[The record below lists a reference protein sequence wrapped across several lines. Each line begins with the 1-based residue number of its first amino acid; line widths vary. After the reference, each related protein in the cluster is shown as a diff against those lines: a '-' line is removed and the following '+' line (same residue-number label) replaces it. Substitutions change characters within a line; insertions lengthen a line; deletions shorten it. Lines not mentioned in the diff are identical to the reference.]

1 MVYALFLTQF
11 YDFQILDVATINGE
25 TDQSP
30 DLVETIYSCRT
41 WVDMKA
47 AYRLVVQHLQYMRM
61 PRDEQLWRT
70 GEKCA
75 SNRSIIMT
83 RITPYVLDEHIH
95 FLTFK
100 TIDLRIEMTDLIPVD
115 IAIDSPQRLEGRQ
128 PACHLHVTDIT
139 SMPNLVA
146 FTEVFLITFVP
157 IAMGVGE

>member
-1 MVYALFLTQF
+1 
-11 YDFQILDVATINGE
+11 
-25 TDQSP
+25 
-30 DLVETIYSCRT
+30 
-41 WVDMKA
+41 
-47 AYRLVVQHLQYMRM
+47 
-61 PRDEQLWRT
+61 
-70 GEKCA
+70 
-75 SNRSIIMT
+75 MT

-100 TIDLRIEMTDLIPVD
+100 TIDLGIEMTDLIPVD